1 MDSKSHVKTNLDLLL
16 PMKNEHE
23 TITLK
28 TKATEKK
35 KTKTKTKTKTKQKQ
49 ISKHKNTLG
58 EAQPRN
64 SETEKMTTFGRKK
77 NKTQNDY
84 WPPKTL

>member
-28 TKATEKK
+28 TKATEKNK
-35 KTKTKTKTKTKQKQ
+35 NKNKNKNKSQNIKTHLEKHNPETVKQK
-49 ISKHKNTLG
+49 K
-58 EAQPRN
+58 
-64 SETEKMTTFGRKK
+64 
-77 NKTQNDY
+77 
-84 WPPKTL
+84 